1 MILKKNIFFYYQKR
15 KNEKLTFDE
24 RDIYE
29 DNKRI
34 SLIFKPEIQDYQIL
48 YKDNKKI
55 VARIDR
61 DIVGGGFLYIT
72 RKSKKLLHKP
82 KDGFNKYI
90 ELNNFISQSGL
101 MGYRPQST
109 LIAYEEAI
117 RRDII

>member
-1 MILKKNIFFYYQKR
+1 MIFY
-15 KNEKLTFDE
+15 L
-24 RDIYE
+24 
-29 DNKRI
+29 
-34 SLIFKPEIQDYQIL
+34 IL

-90 ELNNFISQSGL
+90 ELNNFIPHSGL

-117 RRDII
+117 RRGYHIVDADILFTKDKIPVIRHGDNIEKYSIGEGKIS